1 MAELRTSQSAV
12 GTDLSDPDDLLG
24 DLTEDQV
31 PDPSD
36 GDPGTEIA
44 TITVV
49 RRDPAPLR
57 WLVAWR
63 RSGRAEGRR
72 REFHPIRA
80 VVLIAAA
87 ALLAAQLPGAA
98 IFLGMLVGLII
109 VHEAAHYI
117 VARRC
122 GMRPEEFFVGFG
134 PTVWSSRTATGLRYG
149 VKLLPVGGYVKIPGM
164 SPTEVVESSN
174 EPYTY
179 RAATRGR
186 RLAVILAGPLSNLAL
201 ALALFALYAVTS
213 PTVDATPAGVVF
225 GSFDLLWD
233 VTAGTL
239 QSLFH
244 LVTGAGDYAASVAGG
259 QPPDQRMLSVV
270 GGAQVTDQLLDGQPG
285 RLLVMAG
292 LFSASVGILNLLP
305 VPPLDGGHAA
315 VVLAESVMARVR
327 RRPSLRLDTRRLQP
341 LALAVVAAFLLLG
354 VTSMWVDVLHPVS
367 LGS

>member
-1 MAELRTSQSAV
+1 MAELRTPSDTTSSDMTSSNTV
-12 GTDLSDPDDLLG
+12 GTTCGAAHSEPA
-24 DLTEDQV
+24 
-31 PDPSD
+31 S
-36 GDPGTEIA
+36 
-44 TITVV
+44 ITVV

-87 ALLAAQLPGAA
+87 ALLAVQLPGAA
-98 IFLGMLVGLII
+98 IFLGMLVGLIV

-179 RAATRGR
+179 RAATRAR

-201 ALALFALYAVTS
+201 ALALFALYALTS
-213 PTVDATPAGVVF
+213 PTVDASPLGVVL
-225 GSFDLLWD
+225 GSLDLLWD
-233 VTAGTL
+233 VTVGTL
-239 QSLFH
+239 HSLFT
-244 LVTGAGDYAASVAGG
+244 LFTGAGDYAASVAGG
-259 QPPDQRMLSVV
+259 QAPDQRMLSVV
-270 GGAQVTDQLLDGQPG
+270 GGAQVTDQLLAGEQWK
-285 RLLVMAG
+285 LLVMAG

-305 VPPLDGGHAA
+305 VLPLDGGHAA